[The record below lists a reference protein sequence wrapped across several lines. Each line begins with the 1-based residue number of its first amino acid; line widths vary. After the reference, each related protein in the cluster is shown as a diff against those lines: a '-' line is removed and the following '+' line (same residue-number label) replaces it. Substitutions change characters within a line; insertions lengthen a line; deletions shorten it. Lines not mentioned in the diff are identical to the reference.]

1 MAVTDPDPPHGYWD
15 DRGAM
20 LLWLSVLSGPA
31 AWALNQ
37 LIAYSLVKPAC
48 TASSGPALTL
58 IHAGALLVVSL
69 GAWTAWSSLK
79 RLRGT
84 DEEAALPEARSYFM
98 AAIALALNLLIA
110 ILILTAAAAPLLLSP
125 CE

>member
-1 MAVTDPDPPHGYWD
+1 MAVTDPNPPHGYWD
-15 DRGAM
+15 ERGAT
-20 LLWLSVLSGPA
+20 LLWLAVLSGPA

-58 IHAGALLVVSL
+58 IHAGALVIVGL
-69 GAWTAWSSLK
+69 GAWTAWSSLA

-98 AAIALALNLLIA
+98 AVIALALNLLIA
-110 ILILTAAAAPLLLSP
+110 TLILTAAVAPVILSP